1 CPSQS
6 RVAKSVGVS
15 RRQIIDTVE
24 VLRDTFNVLQI
35 VKRSAQHQQA
45 TYRIA
50 LPDEA
55 RASSQ
60 NPQLNRARREPEFT
74 QTKETEIQ
82 LLSAVAGATEKEEF
96 QKLKAE
102 LIGIYS
108 SLWRERPADRV
119 LDAGDRK
126 LLRLLLKK
134 YTPERLKA
142 IYRLCFGFEKN
153 SAN

>member
-1 CPSQS
+1 
-6 RVAKSVGVS
+6 
-15 RRQIIDTVE
+15 
-24 VLRDTFNVLQI
+24 
-35 VKRSAQHQQA
+35 QHQQA

-74 QTKETEIQ
+74 PGSCPDVNSNASRCELNRARCEPEFTQTKETEIQ

-96 QKLKAE
+96 QKVEAE
-102 LIGIYS
+102 RIGIYS

-134 YTPERLKA
+134 YPPERLKA

-153 SAN
+153 RLFTDLSTAI

>member
-1 CPSQS
+1 
-6 RVAKSVGVS
+6 
-15 RRQIIDTVE
+15 
-24 VLRDTFNVLQI
+24 
-35 VKRSAQHQQA
+35 
-45 TYRIA
+45 
-50 LPDEA
+50 
-55 RASSQ
+55 
-60 NPQLNRARREPEFT
+60 QLNRARREPEFT

-96 QKLKAE
+96 QKLEAE

-153 SAN
+153 SANCDESWIAKSDKSIRVFHHKVEFLEQRLRKREAWKETRP